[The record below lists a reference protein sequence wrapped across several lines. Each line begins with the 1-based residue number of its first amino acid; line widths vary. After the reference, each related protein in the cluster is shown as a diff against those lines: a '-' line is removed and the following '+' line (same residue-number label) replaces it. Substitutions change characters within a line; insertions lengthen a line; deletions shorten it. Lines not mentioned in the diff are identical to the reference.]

1 MPSRPI
7 DTFGYVL
14 WPVNDCIVLCQM
26 GLLKKKNDQQ
36 ICIEVCNS
44 IMAFCWE
51 KWIWAF
57 PCPQRTSFLFFS
69 KVIENKKIQT
79 VIIIWS
85 IHNDG
90 IEPRASRQSL
100 KNKMTAY
107 LQPHSQPAQ
116 AWLYSAWCACTGKWL
131 QEERE
136 TEWNMKRAIEL
147 VRWAVWLCNY
157 KIQKEV
163 SPVDRALLF

>member
-1 MPSRPI
+1 MDLGISMPPEDI
-7 DTFGYVL
+7 FFVF
-14 WPVNDCIVLCQM
+14 
-26 GLLKKKNDQQ
+26 QQ
-36 ICIEVCNS
+36 SDRKQE
-44 IMAFCWE
+44 
-51 KWIWAF
+51 
-57 PCPQRTSFLFFS
+57 
-69 KVIENKKIQT
+69 IQT

-136 TEWNMKRAIEL
+136 TE
-147 VRWAVWLCNY
+147 
-157 KIQKEV
+157 
-163 SPVDRALLF
+163 